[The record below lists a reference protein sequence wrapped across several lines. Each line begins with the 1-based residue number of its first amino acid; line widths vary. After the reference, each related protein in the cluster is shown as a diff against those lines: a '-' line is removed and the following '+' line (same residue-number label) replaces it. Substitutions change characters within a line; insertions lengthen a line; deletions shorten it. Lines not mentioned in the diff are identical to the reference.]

1 MNIYAINLLLAG
13 LWAALAGAFTPAN
26 LVMGFAV
33 GFAALWAAKP
43 LFAREDGYFLRA
55 PRLTWLAAVFLYD
68 LVVSSLAVAAEV
80 LRPRPR
86 NRPGIVA
93 TPLDTRSGAELLTVS
108 SLVTLTPG
116 TLSLDVSDD
125 GSTLY
130 VHGMFVEDAEE
141 LRGSVAALEAPVRR
155 AFA

>member
-33 GFAALWAAKP
+33 GFVALWAAKP

-80 LRPRPR
+80 LRVRPR

-93 TPLDTRSGAELLTVS
+93 TPLDARSGAELLTVS

-125 GSTLY
+125 GGTLY

-141 LRGSVAALEAPVRR
+141 LRGSVAALKAPVRR